1 MNEIAKKITESLRL
15 RDVMEFYGV
24 QFNSRGFAKCPFHTE
39 KTASLSIKNEH
50 YKCFGCGAYGSVI
63 DFVMNYYGLKFMQA
77 VVKLDSDFH
86 LGIIS
91 GRRAT
96 YRENAERAS
105 QAIIERA
112 YKKWQEELHQNYL
125 TVCIMRRAL
134 YSMYLNGEEQ
144 YGEMIERFDML
155 LDDFTG
161 EGARAWQMAIIPP
174 FTQKSTF

>member
-1 MNEIAKKITESLRL
+1 MNEIAKKITENLRL

-63 DFVMNYYGLKFMQA
+63 DFVMKYYGLKFMQA
-77 VVKLDSDFH
+77 VVKLDSDFR
-86 LGIIS
+86 LGIINGKRS
-91 GRRAT
+91 T
-96 YRENAERAS
+96 YRENAEKAS
-105 QAIIERA
+105 QTIIERA

-125 TVCIMRRAL
+125 TVCIIRRAL
-134 YSMYLNGEEQ
+134 YRMYLSGEEQ
-144 YGEMIERFDML
+144 YGEMIERFDIL

-161 EGARAWQMAIIPP
+161 EEARAWQMAITPYIP
-174 FTQKSTF
+174 KSTS

>member
-1 MNEIAKKITESLRL
+1 MNEIAKKITENLRL

-77 VVKLDSDFH
+77 VVRLDSDFH

-112 YKKWQEELHQNYL
+112 YKKCCLLYTSSFSYFVTVNTSLIELYQTHCPKIR
-125 TVCIMRRAL
+125 T
-134 YSMYLNGEEQ
+134 
-144 YGEMIERFDML
+144 L
-155 LDDFTG
+155 LVAF
-161 EGARAWQMAIIPP
+161 
-174 FTQKSTF
+174 